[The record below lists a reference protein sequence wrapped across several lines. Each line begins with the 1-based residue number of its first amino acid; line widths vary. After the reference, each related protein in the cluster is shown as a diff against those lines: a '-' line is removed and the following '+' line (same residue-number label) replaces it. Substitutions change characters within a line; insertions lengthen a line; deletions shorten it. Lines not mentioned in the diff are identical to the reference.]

1 MSKIAARKEAHWRR
15 VIRDQARSGQ
25 SIRAWCHSHGHKE
38 SAFYWWRTELAR
50 RDAARPKSKRTH
62 RIVARRREAPASAA
76 PCESQTLVPVRVV
89 EDKAR
94 SVDGHIEI
102 ILPGGARVRVAGRVN
117 RQMLADVLAALSRCV
132 NPSDDRSGSIAG
144 TRPC

>member
-1 MSKIAARKEAHWRR
+1 MSKIADRKEAHWQR
-15 VIRDQARSGQ
+15 VVRDQSRSGQ

-62 RIVARRREAPASAA
+62 RIVARRLEALASAA

-89 EDKAR
+89 EDEAR
-94 SVDGHIEI
+94 SVAGHIEI
-102 ILPGGARVRVAGRVN
+102 ILPGGVRVEVAGRVN
-117 RQMLADVLAALSRCV
+117 RQMLVDVLAALNRCV
-132 NPSDDRSGSIAG
+132 NPSDDRAG
-144 TRPC
+144 CSAEARPC